1 MTIDHIAIWVN
12 DLENMKQFYVKYFGA
27 TANQKYHN
35 PKKNFNSYFL
45 TIESGARLELMQ
57 KPEIPQNLNNTIDQY
72 IGLNHFAVSVGSK
85 NNVDELTEKLRNDG
99 YEVIGEPR
107 TTGDGYYESVVF
119 DPEKNRIEITI

>member
-45 TIESGARLELMQ
+45 TFESGARLELMQ

>member
-27 TANQKYHN
+27 TTNQKYHN